1 MKGKVNTMKK
11 IDVIDNKKSVYVI
24 PPEPIDENE
33 PVCLVDFMIP
43 RSNECVLDYSK
54 VRRFGEDTFTMKIG
68 GTTYEVST
76 HFNPNGRQSVFEQ
89 FKELILSEQ
98 LL

>member
-1 MKGKVNTMKK
+1 MKGKVKYMKK
-11 IDVIDNKKSVYVI
+11 VDLYPNNEAIFAV

-33 PVCLVDFMIP
+33 TVCLVDFMIP

-54 VRRFGEDTFTMKIG
+54 VRRFGEDNFTTKIG

-76 HFNPNGRQSVFEQ
+76 HFNPNGIQCVMEQ
-89 FKELILSEQ
+89 FKQLILSEH
-98 LL
+98 LI

>member
-1 MKGKVNTMKK
+1 MKK
-11 IDVIDNKKSVYVI
+11 VDILFDPTAVYVT
-24 PPEPIDENE
+24 PLQPIDEKE
-33 PVCLVDFMIP
+33 PVDLVDYMIP
-43 RSNECVLDYSK
+43 RSNECVFDYGK

-76 HFNPNGRQSVFEQ
+76 HFNPNGRQCVFEQ